1 MININKS
8 IVFSLILL
16 ILLTVSAVSAEE
28 NITDFTTEGNLLK
41 VDSSNDNFNDLNNE
55 INGSLNELKLTHD
68 YVYDEGNDI
77 NFTDGINV
85 SKSNFLL
92 DGNGY
97 SIDGNGK
104 ARIFNIIGNNVT
116 LKNLI
121 IKNALNGAVSFVQ
134 PNAEYYLDNVTIQ
147 NSSSKYASGGI
158 ELNATNLVVNNSKF
172 ISNTG
177 TKSSD
182 IFFNEKCNVIVLN
195 STFEGGIESK
205 WSHIYFSGGALI
217 VDSSTFAN
225 SRSSYANAIYG
236 EDGRVTVRNTK
247 FRNLTVLNSAGA
259 IGVKYAVNLTV
270 EDCEFTNITSGKD
283 GGVIFADIDQGY
295 VTITNSKF
303 HGCFAAFGSA
313 VMQLRAELN
322 IINSTFEDNIAMYDG
337 GVLWTSYADVSIEN
351 STFKRNNVVKE
362 DLEIGGVL
370 YFDKGDILIKGST
383 FIDNH
388 GSNKGDAVFTY
399 DSKLTLQ
406 NNTFKDN
413 GNALYSVFSTQ
424 DIAEDNKFN
433 NDLVSVNN
441 TFYATIVVNDGIE
454 LTLINNTPYKFD
466 TLPDKFNLKDYGLV
480 GPVRDQGNMGAC
492 WTFATSGALESALLK
507 ATGKL
512 YNFSQ
517 DNIQN
522 TMLQYSI
529 YGVDGILEGA
539 QQSTGVGYLVNWY
552 GPYPTDLDR
561 YDELGKVSTH
571 INMANESIHVQDVVF
586 FPARQNATDN
596 YIFKKALMDY
606 GAFLVAIYAGENSK
620 YYNETS
626 AARYYNG
633 TKGINHA
640 VTLVGWDDNY
650 PASNFLNPPSG
661 DGAWIIKNSWGT
673 EWGDE
678 GYFYLSYYDTS
689 FNTQN
694 PQQYPYYAAYLFN
707 NTVPYNKNYQ
717 ADAGQLNNF
726 VDQYKYFSNTYTAL
740 EDDLIAAVGTY
751 FDSEGVDY
759 EFDIYVNG
767 VLKHTQNGV
776 SPFAGYHT
784 IKLTQYIPIS
794 ANDTFKVVF
803 KNSSLPFESNSRHHH
818 KENVSFGSVDGV
830 NWEDLAKDN
839 VTAILKVYTIP
850 MESVIIQAED
860 IVMYY
865 KNGTRFEVKLFDSQG
880 NPFANENIT
889 LSINGVSYNRT
900 TDENG
905 SASIAINLNP
915 GNYTCSVSYIGRENY
930 TNSTVENT
938 ITVLSTIRGNDLV
951 KIFRNESQY
960 YATFLDGQGNPLAEG
975 TNVTFNI
982 NGVFYT
988 RQVNGSEGKAKLNI
1002 NLEAGKYVITA
1013 YHPFNNQTHSNN
1025 ITVLSRVIDNDDLVK
1040 YYRNGSQY
1048 VVTILGA
1055 DGKVV
1060 GAGENVTFNIN
1071 GVMYTRQT
1079 NESGQAKLNIN
1090 LGPGN
1095 YTITAM
1101 YNDCRVSN
1109 NIEVLP
1115 VLFAEDLVKKYGI
1128 SDQFKALLVDGQ
1140 GNPFPNQNITFNI
1153 NGVFYQR
1160 TTNDEGYAALNIRLG
1175 SPNDSYIITSSFNG
1189 TNISNKITIV
1199 D

>member
-1 MININKS
+1 MKINKL
-8 IVFSLILL
+8 IVLSLILL
-16 ILLTVSAVSAEE
+16 ILFTVSAVSAEK
-28 NITDFTTEGNLLK
+28 NITNITSNGDLLTSE
-41 VDSSNDNFNDLNNE
+41 SSNEHLNKVAGDSDLLTSDSPNANFNDLNKD
-55 INGSLNELKLTHD
+55 INKSTNELKLTRD

-147 NSSSKYASGGI
+147 NSSSKYSYGGI
-158 ELNATNLVVNNSKF
+158 ELNASNLVVNNSKF

-177 TKSSD
+177 TDSSD
-182 IFFNEKCNVIVLN
+182 IFFNEKCNVIVVN

-217 VDSSTFAN
+217 VDGSTFAN

-295 VTITNSKF
+295 VTIANSKF
-303 HGCFAAFGSA
+303 HGCFAAFGGA

-337 GVLWTSYADVSIEN
+337 GVLWTSYANVSIEN

-370 YFDKGDILIKGST
+370 YFDKGNILIKGST

-586 FPARQNATDN
+586 FPTRQNATDN

-606 GAFLVAIYAGENSK
+606 GAFLVAIYSGENSK

-673 EWGDE
+673 DWGDE

-694 PQQYPYYAAYLFN
+694 PQQYQYPYYAAYLFN

-839 VTAILKVYTIP
+839 VTAILKVYTVAKP
-850 MESVIIQAED
+850 LVPSKPVITGNKD
-860 IVMYY
+860 VVMLYSAGTAY
-865 KNGTRFEVKLFDSQG
+865 KVRVTIDGRAVVGEYVTFKF
-880 NPFANENIT
+880 
-889 LSINGVSYNRT
+889 NGVT
-900 TDENG
+900 KKVKTDSKG
-905 SASIAINLNP
+905 
-915 GNYTCSVSYIGRENY
+915 
-930 TNSTVENT
+930 
-938 ITVLSTIRGNDLV
+938 
-951 KIFRNESQY
+951 
-960 YATFLDGQGNPLAEG
+960 YATYKMPTVKPKSSKYAITATYKD
-975 TNVTFNI
+975 VTVKNK
-982 NGVFYT
+982 VK
-988 RQVNGSEGKAKLNI
+988 VNSIVVAKNLKAKKSAKVLKIKVTLKKVNKKYI
-1002 NLEAGKYVITA
+1002 KGKYVTLKFKGKTYKVKTSKKGVAIFKIKKNVLKKLKVGKKYSYKVSYGKDA
-1013 YHPFNNQTHSNN
+1013 VSKK
-1025 ITVLSRVIDNDDLVK
+1025 ITV
-1040 YYRNGSQY
+1040 
-1048 VVTILGA
+1048 
-1055 DGKVV
+1055 
-1060 GAGENVTFNIN
+1060 
-1071 GVMYTRQT
+1071 
-1079 NESGQAKLNIN
+1079 
-1090 LGPGN
+1090 
-1095 YTITAM
+1095 
-1101 YNDCRVSN
+1101 
-1109 NIEVLP
+1109 
-1115 VLFAEDLVKKYGI
+1115 KK
-1128 SDQFKALLVDGQ
+1128 
-1140 GNPFPNQNITFNI
+1140 
-1153 NGVFYQR
+1153 
-1160 TTNDEGYAALNIRLG
+1160 
-1175 SPNDSYIITSSFNG
+1175 
-1189 TNISNKITIV
+1189 
-1199 D
+1199 

>member
-1 MININKS
+1 MKINKL
-8 IVFSLILL
+8 IVLSLILL
-16 ILLTVSAVSAEE
+16 ILFTLSAVSAEK
-28 NITDFTTEGNLLK
+28 NITNFTSNGDLLTS
-41 VDSSNDNFNDLNNE
+41 DSPNANFNDLNKDINE
-55 INGSLNELKLTHD
+55 STNELKLTHD

-104 ARIFNIIGNNVT
+104 ARIFNITGNNVT

-147 NSSSKYASGGI
+147 NSSSKYSYGGI
-158 ELNATNLVVNNSKF
+158 ELNAANLVVNNSKF

-177 TKSSD
+177 TSSSD
-182 IFFNEKCNVIVLN
+182 IFFNEKSNVTVVN

-205 WSHIYFSGGALI
+205 WSHIYFSSGALI
-217 VDSSTFAN
+217 VDGSTFAN

-283 GGVIFADIDQGY
+283 GGVIFADISQGY
-295 VTITNSKF
+295 VTIANSKF
-303 HGCFAAFGSA
+303 HGCFAAFGGA

-529 YGVDGILEGA
+529 YGVTGILEGA

-596 YIFKKALMDY
+596 DIFKKALMDY

-673 EWGDE
+673 DWGDE

-694 PQQYPYYAAYLFN
+694 PQQYQYPYYAAYLFN

-717 ADAGQLNNF
+717 TDAGQLNNF

-740 EDDLIAAVGTY
+740 EDHLIAAVGTY

-818 KENVSFGSVDGV
+818 KENVSFGSMDGV

-839 VTAILKVYTIP
+839 VTAILKVYTVAKP
-850 MESVIIQAED
+850 VVPSKPVITGNKD
-860 IVMYY
+860 VVMLYSAGTSY
-865 KNGTRFEVKLFDSQG
+865 KVRVTIDGKAVVGEYVTFKF
-880 NPFANENIT
+880 
-889 LSINGVSYNRT
+889 NGVT
-900 TDENG
+900 KKVKTDSKG
-905 SASIAINLNP
+905 
-915 GNYTCSVSYIGRENY
+915 
-930 TNSTVENT
+930 
-938 ITVLSTIRGNDLV
+938 
-951 KIFRNESQY
+951 
-960 YATFLDGQGNPLAEG
+960 YATYKIPTVKPKSSKYAITATYKD
-975 TNVTFNI
+975 VTVKNK
-982 NGVFYT
+982 VK
-988 RQVNGSEGKAKLNI
+988 VNSIVVAKNLKAKKSAKVLKIKVTLKKVNKKYI
-1002 NLEAGKYVITA
+1002 KGKYVTLKFKGKTYKVKTSKKGVAIFKIKKNVLKKLKVGKKYSYKVSYGKDA
-1013 YHPFNNQTHSNN
+1013 VSKK
-1025 ITVLSRVIDNDDLVK
+1025 ITV
-1040 YYRNGSQY
+1040 
-1048 VVTILGA
+1048 
-1055 DGKVV
+1055 
-1060 GAGENVTFNIN
+1060 
-1071 GVMYTRQT
+1071 
-1079 NESGQAKLNIN
+1079 
-1090 LGPGN
+1090 
-1095 YTITAM
+1095 
-1101 YNDCRVSN
+1101 
-1109 NIEVLP
+1109 
-1115 VLFAEDLVKKYGI
+1115 KK
-1128 SDQFKALLVDGQ
+1128 
-1140 GNPFPNQNITFNI
+1140 
-1153 NGVFYQR
+1153 
-1160 TTNDEGYAALNIRLG
+1160 
-1175 SPNDSYIITSSFNG
+1175 
-1189 TNISNKITIV
+1189 
-1199 D
+1199 

>member
-1 MININKS
+1 MKINKL
-8 IVFSLILL
+8 IVLSLILL
-16 ILLTVSAVSAEE
+16 ILFTLSAVSAEK
-28 NITDFTTEGNLLK
+28 NITNFTSNGDLLTS
-41 VDSSNDNFNDLNNE
+41 DSPNANFNDLNKDINE
-55 INGSLNELKLTHD
+55 STNELKLTHD

-177 TKSSD
+177 TDSSD
-182 IFFNEKCNVIVLN
+182 IFFNEKCNVIVVN

-236 EDGRVTVRNTK
+236 ENGRVTVCNTK

-303 HGCFAAFGSA
+303 HGCFAAFGGA

-454 LTLINNTPYKFD
+454 LTLINNTHYKFD

-480 GPVRDQGNMGAC
+480 GPVRDQGYMGAC

-529 YGVDGILEGA
+529 YGVNGILEGA

-561 YDELGKVSTH
+561 YDELGKVSAH
-571 INMANESIHVQDVVF
+571 INMENESIHVQDVVF

-606 GAFLVAIYAGENSK
+606 GAFLVAIYSGENSK

-673 EWGDE
+673 DWGDE

-717 ADAGQLNNF
+717 TDAGQLNNF

-784 IKLTQYIPIS
+784 IKLTQYVPIS

-803 KNSSLPFESNSRHHH
+803 KNSSLPFEYNSRHHH

-839 VTAILKVYTIP
+839 VTAILKVYTVAKP
-850 MESVIIQAED
+850 VVPSKPVITGNKDVFMLYSAGTS
-860 IVMYY
+860 Y
-865 KNGTRFEVKLFDSQG
+865 KVRVTIDGKAVVGEYVTFKF
-880 NPFANENIT
+880 
-889 LSINGVSYNRT
+889 NGVT
-900 TDENG
+900 KKVKTDSKG
-905 SASIAINLNP
+905 
-915 GNYTCSVSYIGRENY
+915 
-930 TNSTVENT
+930 
-938 ITVLSTIRGNDLV
+938 
-951 KIFRNESQY
+951 
-960 YATFLDGQGNPLAEG
+960 YATYKIPTVKPKSSKYAITATYKD
-975 TNVTFNI
+975 VTVKNKVKVNSIVVAKNI
-982 NGVFYT
+982 
-988 RQVNGSEGKAKLNI
+988 KAKKSAKVLKIKVTLKKVNKKYI
-1002 NLEAGKYVITA
+1002 KGKYVTLKFKGKTYKVKTSKKGVAIFKIKKNVLKKLKVGKKYSYKVSYGKDA
-1013 YHPFNNQTHSNN
+1013 VSKK
-1025 ITVLSRVIDNDDLVK
+1025 ITVKR
-1040 YYRNGSQY
+1040 
-1048 VVTILGA
+1048 
-1055 DGKVV
+1055 
-1060 GAGENVTFNIN
+1060 
-1071 GVMYTRQT
+1071 
-1079 NESGQAKLNIN
+1079 
-1090 LGPGN
+1090 
-1095 YTITAM
+1095 
-1101 YNDCRVSN
+1101 
-1109 NIEVLP
+1109 
-1115 VLFAEDLVKKYGI
+1115 
-1128 SDQFKALLVDGQ
+1128 
-1140 GNPFPNQNITFNI
+1140 
-1153 NGVFYQR
+1153 
-1160 TTNDEGYAALNIRLG
+1160 
-1175 SPNDSYIITSSFNG
+1175 
-1189 TNISNKITIV
+1189 
-1199 D
+1199 

>member
-1 MININKS
+1 MKMNKL
-8 IVFSLILL
+8 IVLSLILL
-16 ILLTVSAVSAEE
+16 ILFTVSAVSAEK
-28 NITDFTTEGNLLK
+28 NITNITSNGDLLTSE
-41 VDSSNDNFNDLNNE
+41 SSNEHLNKVAGDSDLLTSDSPNANFNGLNKGINE
-55 INGSLNELKLTHD
+55 STNELKLTHD

-177 TKSSD
+177 TDSSD
-182 IFFNEKCNVIVLN
+182 IFFNEKCNVTVIN

-217 VDSSTFAN
+217 VDGSTFAN

-295 VTITNSKF
+295 VTIANSKF
-303 HGCFAAFGSA
+303 HGCFAAFGGA

-337 GVLWTSYADVSIEN
+337 GVLWTSYANVSIEN

-370 YFDKGDILIKGST
+370 YFDKGNILIKGST

-480 GPVRDQGNMGAC
+480 GPVRDQGKMGSC

-586 FPARQNATDN
+586 FPTRQNATDN

-606 GAFLVAIYAGENSK
+606 GAFLVAIYSGENSK

-673 EWGDE
+673 DWGDE

-694 PQQYPYYAAYLFN
+694 PQQYQYPYYAAYLFN

-830 NWEDLAKDN
+830 NWEDLAKNN
-839 VTAILKVYTIP
+839 VTAILKVYTVAKP
-850 MESVIIQAED
+850 LVPSKPVITGNKD
-860 IVMYY
+860 VVMLYSAGTAY
-865 KNGTRFEVKLFDSQG
+865 KVRVTIDGRAVVGEYVTFKF
-880 NPFANENIT
+880 
-889 LSINGVSYNRT
+889 NGVT
-900 TDENG
+900 KKVKTDSKG
-905 SASIAINLNP
+905 
-915 GNYTCSVSYIGRENY
+915 
-930 TNSTVENT
+930 
-938 ITVLSTIRGNDLV
+938 
-951 KIFRNESQY
+951 
-960 YATFLDGQGNPLAEG
+960 YATYKMPTVKPKSSKYAITATYKD
-975 TNVTFNI
+975 VTVKNK
-982 NGVFYT
+982 VK
-988 RQVNGSEGKAKLNI
+988 VNSIVVAKNLKAKKSAKVLKIKVTLKKVNKKYI
-1002 NLEAGKYVITA
+1002 KGKYVTLKFKGKTYKVKTSKKGVAIFKIKKNVLKKLKVGKKYSYKVSYGKDA
-1013 YHPFNNQTHSNN
+1013 VSKK
-1025 ITVLSRVIDNDDLVK
+1025 ITV
-1040 YYRNGSQY
+1040 
-1048 VVTILGA
+1048 
-1055 DGKVV
+1055 
-1060 GAGENVTFNIN
+1060 
-1071 GVMYTRQT
+1071 
-1079 NESGQAKLNIN
+1079 
-1090 LGPGN
+1090 
-1095 YTITAM
+1095 
-1101 YNDCRVSN
+1101 
-1109 NIEVLP
+1109 
-1115 VLFAEDLVKKYGI
+1115 KK
-1128 SDQFKALLVDGQ
+1128 
-1140 GNPFPNQNITFNI
+1140 
-1153 NGVFYQR
+1153 
-1160 TTNDEGYAALNIRLG
+1160 
-1175 SPNDSYIITSSFNG
+1175 
-1189 TNISNKITIV
+1189 
-1199 D
+1199 

>member
-1 MININKS
+1 MKMNKL
-8 IVFSLILL
+8 IVLSLILL
-16 ILLTVSAVSAEE
+16 ILFTLSAVSAEK
-28 NITDFTTEGNLLK
+28 NITNFTSNGDLLTS
-41 VDSSNDNFNDLNNE
+41 DSPNANFNDLNKDINE
-55 INGSLNELKLTHD
+55 STNELKLTHD

-147 NSSSKYASGGI
+147 NSSSKYDSGAI

-177 TKSSD
+177 TDSSD
-182 IFFNEKCNVIVLN
+182 IFFNEKCNVIVVN

-217 VDSSTFAN
+217 VDGSTFAN

-283 GGVIFADIDQGY
+283 GGVIFADIEQGH
-295 VTITNSKF
+295 VTIANSKF
-303 HGCFAAFGSA
+303 HGCFAAFGGA
-313 VMQLRAELN
+313 VMQLRSELN

-370 YFDKGDILIKGST
+370 YFDKGNILIKGST

-433 NDLVSVNN
+433 NDSFSVNN

-466 TLPDKFNLKDYGLV
+466 TLPPKFNLKDYGLV
-480 GPVRDQGNMGAC
+480 GPVRNQGNMGAC

-529 YGVDGILEGA
+529 YGVNGILEGA

-606 GAFLVAIYAGENSK
+606 GAFLVAIYSGENSK

-673 EWGDE
+673 DWGDE

-694 PQQYPYYAAYLFN
+694 PQQYQYPYYAAYLFN

-726 VDQYKYFSNTYTAL
+726 VGQYKYFSNTYTAL

-830 NWEDLAKDN
+830 NWEDLAKNN
-839 VTAILKVYTIP
+839 VTAILKVYTVAKP
-850 MESVIIQAED
+850 VVPSKPVITGNKD
-860 IVMYY
+860 VVMLYSAGTAY
-865 KNGTRFEVKLFDSQG
+865 KVRVTIDGRAVVGEYVTFKF
-880 NPFANENIT
+880 
-889 LSINGVSYNRT
+889 NGVT
-900 TDENG
+900 KKVKTDSKG
-905 SASIAINLNP
+905 
-915 GNYTCSVSYIGRENY
+915 
-930 TNSTVENT
+930 
-938 ITVLSTIRGNDLV
+938 
-951 KIFRNESQY
+951 
-960 YATFLDGQGNPLAEG
+960 YATYKIPTVKPKSSKYAITATYKD
-975 TNVTFNI
+975 VTVKNK
-982 NGVFYT
+982 VK
-988 RQVNGSEGKAKLNI
+988 VNSIVVAKNLKAKKSAKVLKIKVTLKKVNKKYI
-1002 NLEAGKYVITA
+1002 KGKYVTLKFKGKTYKVKTSKKGVAIFKIKKNVLKKLKVGKKYSYKVSYGKDA
-1013 YHPFNNQTHSNN
+1013 VSKK
-1025 ITVLSRVIDNDDLVK
+1025 ITV
-1040 YYRNGSQY
+1040 
-1048 VVTILGA
+1048 
-1055 DGKVV
+1055 
-1060 GAGENVTFNIN
+1060 
-1071 GVMYTRQT
+1071 
-1079 NESGQAKLNIN
+1079 
-1090 LGPGN
+1090 
-1095 YTITAM
+1095 
-1101 YNDCRVSN
+1101 
-1109 NIEVLP
+1109 
-1115 VLFAEDLVKKYGI
+1115 KK
-1128 SDQFKALLVDGQ
+1128 
-1140 GNPFPNQNITFNI
+1140 
-1153 NGVFYQR
+1153 
-1160 TTNDEGYAALNIRLG
+1160 
-1175 SPNDSYIITSSFNG
+1175 
-1189 TNISNKITIV
+1189 
-1199 D
+1199 

>member
-1 MININKS
+1 MLSFLPDRVKTSFNT
-8 IVFSLILL
+8 LL
-16 ILLTVSAVSAEE
+16 LM
-28 NITDFTTEGNLLK
+28 
-41 VDSSNDNFNDLNNE
+41 
-55 INGSLNELKLTHD
+55 
-68 YVYDEGNDI
+68 
-77 NFTDGINV
+77 
-85 SKSNFLL
+85 
-92 DGNGY
+92 
-97 SIDGNGK
+97 
-104 ARIFNIIGNNVT
+104 
-116 LKNLI
+116 
-121 IKNALNGAVSFVQ
+121 
-134 PNAEYYLDNVTIQ
+134 
-147 NSSSKYASGGI
+147 
-158 ELNATNLVVNNSKF
+158 
-172 ISNTG
+172 
-177 TKSSD
+177 
-182 IFFNEKCNVIVLN
+182 
-195 STFEGGIESK
+195 
-205 WSHIYFSGGALI
+205 YFSGGALI

-236 EDGRVTVRNTK
+236 ENGRVTVRNTK

-283 GGVIFADIDQGY
+283 GGVIFADINQGY
-295 VTITNSKF
+295 VTIANSKF
-303 HGCFAAFGSA
+303 HGCFAAFGGA

-388 GSNKGDAVFTY
+388 GSNKGDAVLTY

-480 GPVRDQGNMGAC
+480 GPVRDQGYMGAC
-492 WTFATSGALESALLK
+492 WTFATSGALELALLK

-529 YGVDGILEGA
+529 YGVNGILEGA

-606 GAFLVAIYAGENSK
+606 GAFLVAIYSGENSK

-673 EWGDE
+673 DWGDE

-717 ADAGQLNNF
+717 TDAGQLNNF

-803 KNSSLPFESNSRHHH
+803 KNSSLPFEYNSRHHH

-839 VTAILKVYTIP
+839 VTAILKVYTVAKP
-850 MESVIIQAED
+850 VVPPTPVVPSKPVITGNKD
-860 IVMYY
+860 VVMLYSAGTAY
-865 KNGTRFEVKLFDSQG
+865 KVRVTIDGKAVVGEYVTFKF
-880 NPFANENIT
+880 
-889 LSINGVSYNRT
+889 NGVT
-900 TDENG
+900 KKVKTDSKG
-905 SASIAINLNP
+905 
-915 GNYTCSVSYIGRENY
+915 
-930 TNSTVENT
+930 
-938 ITVLSTIRGNDLV
+938 
-951 KIFRNESQY
+951 
-960 YATFLDGQGNPLAEG
+960 YATYKIPTVKPKSSKYAITATYKD
-975 TNVTFNI
+975 VTVKNK
-982 NGVFYT
+982 VK
-988 RQVNGSEGKAKLNI
+988 VNSIVVAKNLKAKKSAKVLKIKVTLKKVNKKYI
-1002 NLEAGKYVITA
+1002 KGKYVTLKFKGKTYKVKTSKKGVAIFKIKKNVLKKLKVGKKYSYKVSYGKDA
-1013 YHPFNNQTHSNN
+1013 VSKK
-1025 ITVLSRVIDNDDLVK
+1025 ITV
-1040 YYRNGSQY
+1040 
-1048 VVTILGA
+1048 
-1055 DGKVV
+1055 
-1060 GAGENVTFNIN
+1060 
-1071 GVMYTRQT
+1071 
-1079 NESGQAKLNIN
+1079 
-1090 LGPGN
+1090 
-1095 YTITAM
+1095 
-1101 YNDCRVSN
+1101 
-1109 NIEVLP
+1109 
-1115 VLFAEDLVKKYGI
+1115 KK
-1128 SDQFKALLVDGQ
+1128 
-1140 GNPFPNQNITFNI
+1140 
-1153 NGVFYQR
+1153 
-1160 TTNDEGYAALNIRLG
+1160 
-1175 SPNDSYIITSSFNG
+1175 
-1189 TNISNKITIV
+1189 
-1199 D
+1199 

>member
-1 MININKS
+1 MKINKL
-8 IVFSLILL
+8 IVLSLILL
-16 ILLTVSAVSAEE
+16 ILFTLSAVSAEK
-28 NITDFTTEGNLLK
+28 NITNFTSNGDLLTS
-41 VDSSNDNFNDLNNE
+41 DSPNANFNDLNKDINE
-55 INGSLNELKLTHD
+55 STNELKLTHD

-104 ARIFNIIGNNVT
+104 ARIFNITGNNVT

-147 NSSSKYASGGI
+147 NSSSKYDSGGI
-158 ELNATNLVVNNSKF
+158 ELSAANLVVNNSKF

-177 TKSSD
+177 TSSSD
-182 IFFNEKCNVIVLN
+182 IFFNEKSNVTVVN

-217 VDSSTFAN
+217 VDGSTFAN

-283 GGVIFADIDQGY
+283 GGVIFADISQGY
-295 VTITNSKF
+295 VTIANSKF
-303 HGCFAAFGSA
+303 HGCFAAFGGA

-529 YGVDGILEGA
+529 YGVTGILEGA

-596 YIFKKALMDY
+596 DIFKKALMDY

-673 EWGDE
+673 DWGDE

-694 PQQYPYYAAYLFN
+694 PQQYQYPYYAAYLFN

-717 ADAGQLNNF
+717 TDAGQLNNF

-740 EDDLIAAVGTY
+740 DDDLIAAVGTY

-818 KENVSFGSVDGV
+818 KENVSFGSMDGV

-839 VTAILKVYTIP
+839 VTAILKVYTVAKP
-850 MESVIIQAED
+850 VVPSKPVITGNKD
-860 IVMYY
+860 VVMLYSAGTSY
-865 KNGTRFEVKLFDSQG
+865 KVRVTIDGKAVVGEYVTFKF
-880 NPFANENIT
+880 
-889 LSINGVSYNRT
+889 NGVT
-900 TDENG
+900 KKVKTDSKG
-905 SASIAINLNP
+905 
-915 GNYTCSVSYIGRENY
+915 
-930 TNSTVENT
+930 
-938 ITVLSTIRGNDLV
+938 
-951 KIFRNESQY
+951 
-960 YATFLDGQGNPLAEG
+960 YATYKIPTVKPKSSKYAITATYKD
-975 TNVTFNI
+975 VTVKNK
-982 NGVFYT
+982 VK
-988 RQVNGSEGKAKLNI
+988 VNSIVVAKNLKAKKSAKVLKIKVTLKKVNKKYI
-1002 NLEAGKYVITA
+1002 KGKYVTLKFKGKTYKVKTSKKGVAIFKIKKNVLKKLKVGKKYSYKVSYGKDA
-1013 YHPFNNQTHSNN
+1013 VSKK
-1025 ITVLSRVIDNDDLVK
+1025 ITV
-1040 YYRNGSQY
+1040 
-1048 VVTILGA
+1048 
-1055 DGKVV
+1055 
-1060 GAGENVTFNIN
+1060 
-1071 GVMYTRQT
+1071 
-1079 NESGQAKLNIN
+1079 
-1090 LGPGN
+1090 
-1095 YTITAM
+1095 
-1101 YNDCRVSN
+1101 
-1109 NIEVLP
+1109 
-1115 VLFAEDLVKKYGI
+1115 KK
-1128 SDQFKALLVDGQ
+1128 
-1140 GNPFPNQNITFNI
+1140 
-1153 NGVFYQR
+1153 
-1160 TTNDEGYAALNIRLG
+1160 
-1175 SPNDSYIITSSFNG
+1175 
-1189 TNISNKITIV
+1189 
-1199 D
+1199 

>member
-1 MININKS
+1 MKINKL
-8 IVFSLILL
+8 IVLSLILL
-16 ILLTVSAVSAEE
+16 ILFTLSAVSAEK
-28 NITDFTTEGNLLK
+28 NITNFTSNGDLLTS
-41 VDSSNDNFNDLNNE
+41 DSPNANFNDLNKD
-55 INGSLNELKLTHD
+55 INKSTNELKLTRD

-134 PNAEYYLDNVTIQ
+134 PNAEYYLDNTTIQ
-147 NSSSKYASGGI
+147 NSSSKHAYGGI
-158 ELNATNLVVNNSKF
+158 ELKAANLLVNNSKF

-177 TKSSD
+177 TDSSD
-182 IFFNEKCNVIVLN
+182 IFFNEKCNVIVVN

-217 VDSSTFAN
+217 VDGSTFAN

-295 VTITNSKF
+295 VTIANSKF
-303 HGCFAAFGSA
+303 HGCFAAFGGA

-337 GVLWTSYADVSIEN
+337 GVLWTSYANVSIEN

-370 YFDKGDILIKGST
+370 YFDKGNILIKGST

-480 GPVRDQGNMGAC
+480 GPVRDQGYMGAC

-606 GAFLVAIYAGENSK
+606 GAFLVAIYSGESSK

-650 PASNFLNPPSG
+650 LASNFLNPPSG

-673 EWGDE
+673 DWGDE

-694 PQQYPYYAAYLFN
+694 PWQYPYYAAYLFN

-726 VDQYKYFSNTYTAL
+726 VGQYKYFSNTYTAL

-830 NWEDLAKDN
+830 NWEDLAKNN
-839 VTAILKVYTIP
+839 VTAILKVYTVAKPVVPPTPVVPSKPVITGNKDVV
-850 MESVIIQAED
+850 MLYSAGTAYKVSVTIDGRAVVGEY
-860 IVMYY
+860 VTF
-865 KNGTRFEVKLFDSQG
+865 KF
-880 NPFANENIT
+880 
-889 LSINGVSYNRT
+889 NGVT
-900 TDENG
+900 KKVKTDSKG
-905 SASIAINLNP
+905 
-915 GNYTCSVSYIGRENY
+915 
-930 TNSTVENT
+930 
-938 ITVLSTIRGNDLV
+938 
-951 KIFRNESQY
+951 
-960 YATFLDGQGNPLAEG
+960 YATYKIPTVKPKSSKYAITATYKD
-975 TNVTFNI
+975 VTVKNK
-982 NGVFYT
+982 VK
-988 RQVNGSEGKAKLNI
+988 VNSIVVAKNLKAKKSAKVLKIKVTLKKVNKKYI
-1002 NLEAGKYVITA
+1002 KGKYVTLKFKGKTYKVKTSKKGVAIFKIKKNVLKKLKVGKKYSYKVSYGKDA
-1013 YHPFNNQTHSNN
+1013 VSKK
-1025 ITVLSRVIDNDDLVK
+1025 ITV
-1040 YYRNGSQY
+1040 
-1048 VVTILGA
+1048 
-1055 DGKVV
+1055 
-1060 GAGENVTFNIN
+1060 
-1071 GVMYTRQT
+1071 
-1079 NESGQAKLNIN
+1079 
-1090 LGPGN
+1090 
-1095 YTITAM
+1095 
-1101 YNDCRVSN
+1101 
-1109 NIEVLP
+1109 
-1115 VLFAEDLVKKYGI
+1115 KK
-1128 SDQFKALLVDGQ
+1128 
-1140 GNPFPNQNITFNI
+1140 
-1153 NGVFYQR
+1153 
-1160 TTNDEGYAALNIRLG
+1160 
-1175 SPNDSYIITSSFNG
+1175 
-1189 TNISNKITIV
+1189 
-1199 D
+1199 

>member
-1 MININKS
+1 MKINKL
-8 IVFSLILL
+8 IVLSLILL
-16 ILLTVSAVSAEE
+16 ILFTLSAVSAEK
-28 NITDFTTEGNLLK
+28 NITNFTSDGDLLTS
-41 VDSSNDNFNDLNNE
+41 DSPNANFNDLNKDINE
-55 INGSLNELKLTHD
+55 STNELKLTHD

-104 ARIFNIIGNNVT
+104 ARIFNIMGNNVT

-177 TKSSD
+177 TDSSD
-182 IFFNEKCNVIVLN
+182 IFFNEKCNVIVVN

-205 WSHIYFSGGALI
+205 WSHIYFSGGTLI
-217 VDSSTFAN
+217 VDGSTFVN

-283 GGVIFADIDQGY
+283 GGVIFADISQGY
-295 VTITNSKF
+295 VTIANSKF
-303 HGCFAAFGSA
+303 HGCFAAFGGA

-454 LTLINNTPYKFD
+454 LTLINNAPYKFD

-606 GAFLVAIYAGENSK
+606 GAFLVAIYSGENSK

-673 EWGDE
+673 DWGDE

-818 KENVSFGSVDGV
+818 KENVSFGSMDGV
-830 NWEDLAKDN
+830 NWEDLAKNN
-839 VTAILKVYTIP
+839 VTVILKVYTVAKP
-850 MESVIIQAED
+850 VVPSKPVITGNKDVFMLYSAGTS
-860 IVMYY
+860 Y
-865 KNGTRFEVKLFDSQG
+865 KVRVTIDGKAVVGEYVTFKF
-880 NPFANENIT
+880 
-889 LSINGVSYNRT
+889 NGVT
-900 TDENG
+900 KKVKTDSKG
-905 SASIAINLNP
+905 
-915 GNYTCSVSYIGRENY
+915 
-930 TNSTVENT
+930 
-938 ITVLSTIRGNDLV
+938 
-951 KIFRNESQY
+951 
-960 YATFLDGQGNPLAEG
+960 YATYKIPTVKPKSSKYAITATYKD
-975 TNVTFNI
+975 VTVKNK
-982 NGVFYT
+982 VK
-988 RQVNGSEGKAKLNI
+988 VNSIVVAKNLKAKKSAKVLKIKVTLKKVNKKYI
-1002 NLEAGKYVITA
+1002 KGKYVTLKFKGKTYKVKTSKKGVAIFKIKKNVLKKLKVGKKYSYKVSYGKDA
-1013 YHPFNNQTHSNN
+1013 VSKK
-1025 ITVLSRVIDNDDLVK
+1025 ITV
-1040 YYRNGSQY
+1040 
-1048 VVTILGA
+1048 
-1055 DGKVV
+1055 
-1060 GAGENVTFNIN
+1060 
-1071 GVMYTRQT
+1071 
-1079 NESGQAKLNIN
+1079 
-1090 LGPGN
+1090 
-1095 YTITAM
+1095 
-1101 YNDCRVSN
+1101 
-1109 NIEVLP
+1109 
-1115 VLFAEDLVKKYGI
+1115 KK
-1128 SDQFKALLVDGQ
+1128 
-1140 GNPFPNQNITFNI
+1140 
-1153 NGVFYQR
+1153 
-1160 TTNDEGYAALNIRLG
+1160 
-1175 SPNDSYIITSSFNG
+1175 
-1189 TNISNKITIV
+1189 
-1199 D
+1199 

>member
-1 MININKS
+1 MKMNKL
-8 IVFSLILL
+8 IVLSLILL
-16 ILLTVSAVSAEE
+16 ILFTVSAVSAEK
-28 NITDFTTEGNLLK
+28 NITNITSNGDLLTSE
-41 VDSSNDNFNDLNNE
+41 SSNEHLNKVAGDSDLLTSDSPNANFNDLNKGINE
-55 INGSLNELKLTHD
+55 STNELKLTHD

-147 NSSSKYASGGI
+147 NSSSKYSYGGI
-158 ELNATNLVVNNSKF
+158 ELNASNLVVNNSKF

-177 TKSSD
+177 TDSSD
-182 IFFNEKCNVIVLN
+182 IFFNEKCNVTVVN

-217 VDSSTFAN
+217 VDGSTFAN

-259 IGVKYAVNLTV
+259 IGVKYVVNLTV
-270 EDCEFTNITSGKD
+270 EDCEFTNITSGKN

-295 VTITNSKF
+295 VTIANSKF
-303 HGCFAAFGSA
+303 HGCFAAFGGA

-337 GVLWTSYADVSIEN
+337 GVLWTSYANVSIEN

-370 YFDKGDILIKGST
+370 YFDKGNILIKGST

-433 NDLVSVNN
+433 NDSVSVNN

-466 TLPDKFNLKDYGLV
+466 TLPPKFNLKDYGLV

-586 FPARQNATDN
+586 FPTRQNATDN

-606 GAFLVAIYAGENSK
+606 GAFLVAIYSGENSE

-650 PASNFLNPPSG
+650 PASNFLNPPSR

-673 EWGDE
+673 DWGDE

-694 PQQYPYYAAYLFN
+694 PQQYQYPYYAAYLFN

-726 VDQYKYFSNTYTAL
+726 VDEYKYFANTYTAL

-830 NWEDLAKDN
+830 NWEDLAKNN
-839 VTAILKVYTIP
+839 VTAILKVYTVAKP
-850 MESVIIQAED
+850 VVPSKPVITGNND
-860 IVMYY
+860 VVMLYSAGTAY
-865 KNGTRFEVKLFDSQG
+865 KVRVTIDGRAVVGEYVTFKF
-880 NPFANENIT
+880 
-889 LSINGVSYNRT
+889 NGVT
-900 TDENG
+900 KKVKTDSKG
-905 SASIAINLNP
+905 
-915 GNYTCSVSYIGRENY
+915 
-930 TNSTVENT
+930 
-938 ITVLSTIRGNDLV
+938 
-951 KIFRNESQY
+951 
-960 YATFLDGQGNPLAEG
+960 YATYKIPTVKPKSSKYAITATYKD
-975 TNVTFNI
+975 VTVKNK
-982 NGVFYT
+982 VK
-988 RQVNGSEGKAKLNI
+988 VNSIVVAKNLKAKKSAKVLKIKVTLKKVNKKYI
-1002 NLEAGKYVITA
+1002 KGKYVTLKFKGKTYKVKTSKKGVAIFKIKKNVLKKLKVGKKYSYKVSYGKDA
-1013 YHPFNNQTHSNN
+1013 VSKK
-1025 ITVLSRVIDNDDLVK
+1025 ITV
-1040 YYRNGSQY
+1040 
-1048 VVTILGA
+1048 
-1055 DGKVV
+1055 
-1060 GAGENVTFNIN
+1060 
-1071 GVMYTRQT
+1071 
-1079 NESGQAKLNIN
+1079 
-1090 LGPGN
+1090 
-1095 YTITAM
+1095 
-1101 YNDCRVSN
+1101 
-1109 NIEVLP
+1109 
-1115 VLFAEDLVKKYGI
+1115 KK
-1128 SDQFKALLVDGQ
+1128 
-1140 GNPFPNQNITFNI
+1140 
-1153 NGVFYQR
+1153 
-1160 TTNDEGYAALNIRLG
+1160 
-1175 SPNDSYIITSSFNG
+1175 
-1189 TNISNKITIV
+1189 
-1199 D
+1199 

>member
-1 MININKS
+1 MKINKL
-8 IVFSLILL
+8 IVLSLILL
-16 ILLTVSAVSAEE
+16 ILFTLSAVSAEK
-28 NITDFTTEGNLLK
+28 NITNFTSNGDLLTS
-41 VDSSNDNFNDLNNE
+41 DSPNANFNDLNKD
-55 INGSLNELKLTHD
+55 INKSTNELKLTRD

-147 NSSSKYASGGI
+147 NSSSKYSYGGI

-177 TKSSD
+177 TDSSD
-182 IFFNEKCNVIVLN
+182 IFFNEKCNVIVVN

-217 VDSSTFAN
+217 VDGSTFAN

-295 VTITNSKF
+295 VTIANSKF
-303 HGCFAAFGSA
+303 HGCFAAFGGA

-337 GVLWTSYADVSIEN
+337 GVLWTSYANVSIEN

-370 YFDKGDILIKGST
+370 YFDKGNILIKGST

-586 FPARQNATDN
+586 FPTRQNATDN

-606 GAFLVAIYAGENSK
+606 GAFLVAIYSGENSK

-673 EWGDE
+673 DWGDE

-694 PQQYPYYAAYLFN
+694 PQQYQYPYYAAYLFN

-839 VTAILKVYTIP
+839 VTAILKVYTVAKP
-850 MESVIIQAED
+850 VVPPTPVVPSKPVITGNKD
-860 IVMYY
+860 VVMLYSAGTAY
-865 KNGTRFEVKLFDSQG
+865 KVRVTIDGRAVVGEYVTFKF
-880 NPFANENIT
+880 
-889 LSINGVSYNRT
+889 NGVT
-900 TDENG
+900 KKVKTDSKG
-905 SASIAINLNP
+905 
-915 GNYTCSVSYIGRENY
+915 
-930 TNSTVENT
+930 
-938 ITVLSTIRGNDLV
+938 
-951 KIFRNESQY
+951 
-960 YATFLDGQGNPLAEG
+960 YATYKIPTVKPKSSKYAITATYKD
-975 TNVTFNI
+975 VTVKNK
-982 NGVFYT
+982 VK
-988 RQVNGSEGKAKLNI
+988 VNSIVVAKNLKAKKSAKVLKIKVTLKKVNKKYI
-1002 NLEAGKYVITA
+1002 KGKYVTLKFKGKTYKVKTSKKGVAIFKIKKNVLKKLKVGKKYSYKVSYGKDA
-1013 YHPFNNQTHSNN
+1013 VSKK
-1025 ITVLSRVIDNDDLVK
+1025 ITV
-1040 YYRNGSQY
+1040 
-1048 VVTILGA
+1048 
-1055 DGKVV
+1055 
-1060 GAGENVTFNIN
+1060 
-1071 GVMYTRQT
+1071 
-1079 NESGQAKLNIN
+1079 
-1090 LGPGN
+1090 
-1095 YTITAM
+1095 
-1101 YNDCRVSN
+1101 
-1109 NIEVLP
+1109 
-1115 VLFAEDLVKKYGI
+1115 KK
-1128 SDQFKALLVDGQ
+1128 
-1140 GNPFPNQNITFNI
+1140 
-1153 NGVFYQR
+1153 
-1160 TTNDEGYAALNIRLG
+1160 
-1175 SPNDSYIITSSFNG
+1175 
-1189 TNISNKITIV
+1189 
-1199 D
+1199 

>member
-1 MININKS
+1 MKINKL
-8 IVFSLILL
+8 IVLSLILL
-16 ILLTVSAVSAEE
+16 ILFTLSAVSAEK
-28 NITDFTTEGNLLK
+28 NITNFTSNGDLLTS
-41 VDSSNDNFNDLNNE
+41 DSPNANFNDLNKDINE
-55 INGSLNELKLTHD
+55 STNELKLTHD

-77 NFTDGINV
+77 NFTDGINI

-177 TKSSD
+177 TDSSD
-182 IFFNEKCNVIVLN
+182 IFFNEKCNVIVVN

-236 EDGRVTVRNTK
+236 ENGRVTVRNTK

-283 GGVIFADIDQGY
+283 GGVIFADINHGY
-295 VTITNSKF
+295 VTIANSKF
-303 HGCFAAFGSA
+303 HGCFAAFGGA

-388 GSNKGDAVFTY
+388 GSNKGDAVLTY

-606 GAFLVAIYAGENSK
+606 GAFLVAIYSGENSK

-694 PQQYPYYAAYLFN
+694 PQQYQYPYYAAYLFN
-707 NTVPYNKNYQ
+707 NTVPYNKNYE

-726 VDQYKYFSNTYTAL
+726 VDQYKYFSNTYIAL

-818 KENVSFGSVDGV
+818 KENVSFGSMDGV
-830 NWEDLAKDN
+830 NWEDLAKNN
-839 VTAILKVYTIP
+839 VTAILKVYTVAKP
-850 MESVIIQAED
+850 VVPSKPVITGNKNV
-860 IVMYY
+860 VMLYSAGTSY
-865 KNGTRFEVKLFDSQG
+865 KVRVTIDGRAVVGEYVTFKF
-880 NPFANENIT
+880 
-889 LSINGVSYNRT
+889 NGVT
-900 TDENG
+900 KKVKTDSKG
-905 SASIAINLNP
+905 
-915 GNYTCSVSYIGRENY
+915 
-930 TNSTVENT
+930 
-938 ITVLSTIRGNDLV
+938 
-951 KIFRNESQY
+951 
-960 YATFLDGQGNPLAEG
+960 YATYKIPTVKPKSSKYAITATYKD
-975 TNVTFNI
+975 VTVKNK
-982 NGVFYT
+982 VK
-988 RQVNGSEGKAKLNI
+988 VNSIVVAKNLKAKKSAKVLKIKVTLKKVNKKYI
-1002 NLEAGKYVITA
+1002 KGKYVTLKFKGKTYKVKTSKKGVAIFKIKKNVLKKLKVGKKYSYKVSYGKDA
-1013 YHPFNNQTHSNN
+1013 VSKK
-1025 ITVLSRVIDNDDLVK
+1025 ITV
-1040 YYRNGSQY
+1040 
-1048 VVTILGA
+1048 
-1055 DGKVV
+1055 
-1060 GAGENVTFNIN
+1060 
-1071 GVMYTRQT
+1071 
-1079 NESGQAKLNIN
+1079 
-1090 LGPGN
+1090 
-1095 YTITAM
+1095 
-1101 YNDCRVSN
+1101 
-1109 NIEVLP
+1109 
-1115 VLFAEDLVKKYGI
+1115 KK
-1128 SDQFKALLVDGQ
+1128 
-1140 GNPFPNQNITFNI
+1140 
-1153 NGVFYQR
+1153 
-1160 TTNDEGYAALNIRLG
+1160 
-1175 SPNDSYIITSSFNG
+1175 
-1189 TNISNKITIV
+1189 
-1199 D
+1199 

>member
-1 MININKS
+1 MKINKL
-8 IVFSLILL
+8 IVLSLILL
-16 ILLTVSAVSAEE
+16 ILFTLSAVSAEK
-28 NITDFTTEGNLLK
+28 NITNFTSNGDLLTS
-41 VDSSNDNFNDLNNE
+41 DSPNANFNDLNKDINE
-55 INGSLNELKLTHD
+55 STNELKLTHD

-104 ARIFNIIGNNVT
+104 ARIFNITGNNVT

-147 NSSSKYASGGI
+147 NSSSKYDSGGI
-158 ELNATNLVVNNSKF
+158 ELSAANLVVNNSKF

-177 TKSSD
+177 TYSSD
-182 IFFNEKCNVIVLN
+182 IFFNEKSNVTVVN

-205 WSHIYFSGGALI
+205 WSHIYFSSGALI
-217 VDSSTFAN
+217 VDGSTFAN

-259 IGVKYAVNLTV
+259 IGVKYEVNLTV

-283 GGVIFADIDQGY
+283 GGVIFADIGQGY
-295 VTITNSKF
+295 VTIANSKF
-303 HGCFAAFGSA
+303 HGCFAAFGGA

-606 GAFLVAIYAGENSK
+606 GAFLVAIYSGENSK

-673 EWGDE
+673 DWGDE

-694 PQQYPYYAAYLFN
+694 PQQYQYPYYAAYLFN

-717 ADAGQLNNF
+717 TDAGQLNNF

-818 KENVSFGSVDGV
+818 KENVSFGSMDGV

-839 VTAILKVYTIP
+839 VTAILKVYTVAKP
-850 MESVIIQAED
+850 VVPSKPVITGNKD
-860 IVMYY
+860 VVMLYSAGTAY
-865 KNGTRFEVKLFDSQG
+865 KVRVTIDGKAVVGEYVTFKFNGATKKVKTDSKG
-880 NPFANENIT
+880 
-889 LSINGVSYNRT
+889 
-900 TDENG
+900 
-905 SASIAINLNP
+905 
-915 GNYTCSVSYIGRENY
+915 
-930 TNSTVENT
+930 
-938 ITVLSTIRGNDLV
+938 
-951 KIFRNESQY
+951 
-960 YATFLDGQGNPLAEG
+960 YATYKIPTVKPKSSKYAITATYKD
-975 TNVTFNI
+975 VTVKNK
-982 NGVFYT
+982 VK
-988 RQVNGSEGKAKLNI
+988 VNSIVVAKNLKAKKSAKVIKIKVTLKKVNKKYI
-1002 NLEAGKYVITA
+1002 KGKYVTLKFKGKTYKVKTSKKGVAIFKIKKNVLKKLKVGKKYSYKVSYGKDA
-1013 YHPFNNQTHSNN
+1013 VSKK
-1025 ITVLSRVIDNDDLVK
+1025 ITV
-1040 YYRNGSQY
+1040 
-1048 VVTILGA
+1048 
-1055 DGKVV
+1055 
-1060 GAGENVTFNIN
+1060 
-1071 GVMYTRQT
+1071 
-1079 NESGQAKLNIN
+1079 
-1090 LGPGN
+1090 
-1095 YTITAM
+1095 
-1101 YNDCRVSN
+1101 
-1109 NIEVLP
+1109 
-1115 VLFAEDLVKKYGI
+1115 KK
-1128 SDQFKALLVDGQ
+1128 
-1140 GNPFPNQNITFNI
+1140 
-1153 NGVFYQR
+1153 
-1160 TTNDEGYAALNIRLG
+1160 
-1175 SPNDSYIITSSFNG
+1175 
-1189 TNISNKITIV
+1189 
-1199 D
+1199 

>member
-1 MININKS
+1 MKINKL
-8 IVFSLILL
+8 IVLSLILL
-16 ILLTVSAVSAEE
+16 ILFTLSAVSAEK
-28 NITDFTTEGNLLK
+28 NITNFTSNGDLLTS
-41 VDSSNDNFNDLNNE
+41 DSPNANFNDLNKE
-55 INGSLNELKLTHD
+55 INESTNELKLTRD

-147 NSSSKYASGGI
+147 NSSSKYSYGGI
-158 ELNATNLVVNNSKF
+158 ELNASNLVVNNSKF

-177 TKSSD
+177 TDSSD
-182 IFFNEKCNVIVLN
+182 IFFNEKCNVLVVN

-217 VDSSTFAN
+217 VDGSTFAN

-295 VTITNSKF
+295 VTIVNSKF
-303 HGCFAAFGSA
+303 HGCFAAFGGA

-337 GVLWTSYADVSIEN
+337 GVLWTSYANVSIEN

-370 YFDKGDILIKGST
+370 YFDKGNILIKGST

-433 NDLVSVNN
+433 NDLFSVNN

-466 TLPDKFNLKDYGLV
+466 TLPPKFNLKDYRLV
-480 GPVRDQGNMGAC
+480 GPVRDQGKMGAC

-529 YGVDGILEGA
+529 YGVDGILEGG

-586 FPARQNATDN
+586 FPTRQNATDN

-673 EWGDE
+673 DWGDE

-689 FNTQN
+689 FNT
-694 PQQYPYYAAYLFN
+694 QQYPYYAAYLFN

-717 ADAGQLNNF
+717 TDAGQLNNF

-794 ANDTFKVVF
+794 ANDAFKVVF
-803 KNSSLPFESNSRHHH
+803 KNSSLPFECTSRHHH

-839 VTAILKVYTIP
+839 VTAILKVYTVAKP
-850 MESVIIQAED
+850 VVPPTPVVPSKPIITGNKD
-860 IVMYY
+860 VVMLYSAGTSY
-865 KNGTRFEVKLFDSQG
+865 KVRVTIDGRAVVGEYVTFKF
-880 NPFANENIT
+880 
-889 LSINGVSYNRT
+889 NGVT
-900 TDENG
+900 KKVKTDSKG
-905 SASIAINLNP
+905 
-915 GNYTCSVSYIGRENY
+915 
-930 TNSTVENT
+930 
-938 ITVLSTIRGNDLV
+938 
-951 KIFRNESQY
+951 
-960 YATFLDGQGNPLAEG
+960 YATYKIPTVKPKSSKYAITATYKD
-975 TNVTFNI
+975 VTVKNK
-982 NGVFYT
+982 VK
-988 RQVNGSEGKAKLNI
+988 VNSIVVAKNLKAKKSAKVLKIKVTLKKVNKKYI
-1002 NLEAGKYVITA
+1002 KGKYVTLKFKGKTYKVKTSKKGVAIFKIKKNVLKKLKVGKKYSYKVSYGKDA
-1013 YHPFNNQTHSNN
+1013 VSKK
-1025 ITVLSRVIDNDDLVK
+1025 ITV
-1040 YYRNGSQY
+1040 
-1048 VVTILGA
+1048 
-1055 DGKVV
+1055 
-1060 GAGENVTFNIN
+1060 
-1071 GVMYTRQT
+1071 
-1079 NESGQAKLNIN
+1079 
-1090 LGPGN
+1090 
-1095 YTITAM
+1095 
-1101 YNDCRVSN
+1101 
-1109 NIEVLP
+1109 
-1115 VLFAEDLVKKYGI
+1115 KK
-1128 SDQFKALLVDGQ
+1128 
-1140 GNPFPNQNITFNI
+1140 
-1153 NGVFYQR
+1153 
-1160 TTNDEGYAALNIRLG
+1160 
-1175 SPNDSYIITSSFNG
+1175 
-1189 TNISNKITIV
+1189 
-1199 D
+1199 

>member
-1 MININKS
+1 MKMNKL
-8 IVFSLILL
+8 IVLSLILL
-16 ILLTVSAVSAEE
+16 ILFTVSAVSAEK
-28 NITDFTTEGNLLK
+28 NITNITSNGDLLTSE
-41 VDSSNDNFNDLNNE
+41 SSNEHLNKVAGDSDLLTSDSPNANFNGLNKGINE
-55 INGSLNELKLTHD
+55 STNELKLTHD

-147 NSSSKYASGGI
+147 NSSSKYSYGGI
-158 ELNATNLVVNNSKF
+158 ELNASNLVVNNSKF

-177 TKSSD
+177 TDSSD
-182 IFFNEKCNVIVLN
+182 IFFNEKCNVTVIN

-217 VDSSTFAN
+217 VDGSTFAN

-295 VTITNSKF
+295 VTIANSKF
-303 HGCFAAFGSA
+303 HGCFAAFGGA

-337 GVLWTSYADVSIEN
+337 GVLWTSYANVSIEN

-370 YFDKGDILIKGST
+370 YFDKGNILIKGST

-480 GPVRDQGNMGAC
+480 GPVRDQGKMGSC

-586 FPARQNATDN
+586 FPTRQNATDN

-606 GAFLVAIYAGENSK
+606 GAFLVAIYSGENSK

-673 EWGDE
+673 DWGDE

-694 PQQYPYYAAYLFN
+694 PQQYQYPYYAAYLFN

-830 NWEDLAKDN
+830 NWEDLAKNN
-839 VTAILKVYTIP
+839 VTAILKVYTVAKP
-850 MESVIIQAED
+850 LVPSKPVITGNKD
-860 IVMYY
+860 VVMLYSAGTAY
-865 KNGTRFEVKLFDSQG
+865 KVRVTIDGRAVVGEYVTFKF
-880 NPFANENIT
+880 
-889 LSINGVSYNRT
+889 NGVT
-900 TDENG
+900 KKVKTDSKG
-905 SASIAINLNP
+905 
-915 GNYTCSVSYIGRENY
+915 
-930 TNSTVENT
+930 
-938 ITVLSTIRGNDLV
+938 
-951 KIFRNESQY
+951 
-960 YATFLDGQGNPLAEG
+960 YATYKMPTVKPKSSKYAITATYKD
-975 TNVTFNI
+975 VTVKNK
-982 NGVFYT
+982 VK
-988 RQVNGSEGKAKLNI
+988 VNSIVVAKNLKAKKSAKVLKIKVTLKKVNKKYI
-1002 NLEAGKYVITA
+1002 KGKYVTLKFKGKTYKVKTSKKGVAIFKIKKNVLKKLKVGKKYSYKVSYGKDA
-1013 YHPFNNQTHSNN
+1013 VSKK
-1025 ITVLSRVIDNDDLVK
+1025 ITV
-1040 YYRNGSQY
+1040 
-1048 VVTILGA
+1048 
-1055 DGKVV
+1055 
-1060 GAGENVTFNIN
+1060 
-1071 GVMYTRQT
+1071 
-1079 NESGQAKLNIN
+1079 
-1090 LGPGN
+1090 
-1095 YTITAM
+1095 
-1101 YNDCRVSN
+1101 
-1109 NIEVLP
+1109 
-1115 VLFAEDLVKKYGI
+1115 KK
-1128 SDQFKALLVDGQ
+1128 
-1140 GNPFPNQNITFNI
+1140 
-1153 NGVFYQR
+1153 
-1160 TTNDEGYAALNIRLG
+1160 
-1175 SPNDSYIITSSFNG
+1175 
-1189 TNISNKITIV
+1189 
-1199 D
+1199 

>member
-1 MININKS
+1 MKINKL
-8 IVFSLILL
+8 IVLSLILL
-16 ILLTVSAVSAEE
+16 ILFTLSAVSAEK
-28 NITDFTTEGNLLK
+28 NITNFTSNGDLLTS
-41 VDSSNDNFNDLNNE
+41 DSSNANFNDLNKDINE
-55 INGSLNELKLTHD
+55 STNELKLTHD

-104 ARIFNIIGNNVT
+104 ARIFNITGNNVT

-134 PNAEYYLDNVTIQ
+134 PNAEYYLNNVTIQ
-147 NSSSKYASGGI
+147 NSSSKYDSGGI
-158 ELNATNLVVNNSKF
+158 ELSAANLVVNNSKF

-177 TKSSD
+177 TSSSD
-182 IFFNEKCNVIVLN
+182 IFFNEKSNVTVVN

-205 WSHIYFSGGALI
+205 WSHIYFSSGALI
-217 VDSSTFAN
+217 VDGSTFAN

-259 IGVKYAVNLTV
+259 IGVKYEVNLTV

-283 GGVIFADIDQGY
+283 GGVIFADISQGY
-295 VTITNSKF
+295 VTIANSKF
-303 HGCFAAFGSA
+303 HGCFAAFGGA

-596 YIFKKALMDY
+596 DIFKKALMDY

-673 EWGDE
+673 DWGDE

-694 PQQYPYYAAYLFN
+694 PQQYQYPYYAAYLFN

-717 ADAGQLNNF
+717 TDAGQLNNF

-803 KNSSLPFESNSRHHH
+803 KNSSLPFECTSRHHH

-839 VTAILKVYTIP
+839 VTAILKVYTVAKP
-850 MESVIIQAED
+850 VVPSKPVITGNKD
-860 IVMYY
+860 VVMLYSAGTSY
-865 KNGTRFEVKLFDSQG
+865 KVRVTIDGKAVVGEYVTFKFNGATKKVKTDSKG
-880 NPFANENIT
+880 
-889 LSINGVSYNRT
+889 
-900 TDENG
+900 
-905 SASIAINLNP
+905 
-915 GNYTCSVSYIGRENY
+915 
-930 TNSTVENT
+930 
-938 ITVLSTIRGNDLV
+938 
-951 KIFRNESQY
+951 
-960 YATFLDGQGNPLAEG
+960 YATYKIPTVKPKSSKYAITATYKD
-975 TNVTFNI
+975 VTVKNK
-982 NGVFYT
+982 VK
-988 RQVNGSEGKAKLNI
+988 VNSIVVAKNLKAKKSAKVLKIKVTLKKVNKKYI
-1002 NLEAGKYVITA
+1002 KGKYVTLKFKGKTYKVKTSKKGVAIFKIKKNVLKKLKVGKKYSYKVSYGKDA
-1013 YHPFNNQTHSNN
+1013 VSKK
-1025 ITVLSRVIDNDDLVK
+1025 ITV
-1040 YYRNGSQY
+1040 
-1048 VVTILGA
+1048 
-1055 DGKVV
+1055 
-1060 GAGENVTFNIN
+1060 
-1071 GVMYTRQT
+1071 
-1079 NESGQAKLNIN
+1079 
-1090 LGPGN
+1090 
-1095 YTITAM
+1095 
-1101 YNDCRVSN
+1101 
-1109 NIEVLP
+1109 
-1115 VLFAEDLVKKYGI
+1115 KK
-1128 SDQFKALLVDGQ
+1128 
-1140 GNPFPNQNITFNI
+1140 
-1153 NGVFYQR
+1153 
-1160 TTNDEGYAALNIRLG
+1160 
-1175 SPNDSYIITSSFNG
+1175 
-1189 TNISNKITIV
+1189 
-1199 D
+1199 

>member
-1 MININKS
+1 MKINKL
-8 IVFSLILL
+8 IVLSLILL
-16 ILLTVSAVSAEE
+16 ILFTLSAVSAEK
-28 NITDFTTEGNLLK
+28 NITNFTSDGDLLTS
-41 VDSSNDNFNDLNNE
+41 DSPNANFNDLNKDINE
-55 INGSLNELKLTHD
+55 STNELKLTHD

-104 ARIFNIIGNNVT
+104 ARIFNITGNNVT

-134 PNAEYYLDNVTIQ
+134 PNAKYYLDNVTIQ
-147 NSSSKYASGGI
+147 NSSSKYSYGGI
-158 ELNATNLVVNNSKF
+158 KLNATNLVVNNSKF

-177 TKSSD
+177 TDSSD
-182 IFFNEKCNVIVLN
+182 IHFNEKCNVTVVN

-283 GGVIFADIDQGY
+283 GGVIFADIEQGY
-295 VTITNSKF
+295 VTIANSKF
-303 HGCFAAFGSA
+303 HGCFAAFGGA
-313 VMQLRAELN
+313 VMQLRSELN

-388 GSNKGDAVFTY
+388 GSNKGNAVFTY

-454 LTLINNTPYKFD
+454 LTLINNTHYKFD

-480 GPVRDQGNMGAC
+480 GPVRDQGYMGAC

-586 FPARQNATDN
+586 FPTRQNATDN

-606 GAFLVAIYAGENSK
+606 GAFLVAIYSGENSK

-633 TKGINHA
+633 TNGINHA

-661 DGAWIIKNSWGT
+661 GGAWIIKNSWGT
-673 EWGDE
+673 DWGDE

-694 PQQYPYYAAYLFN
+694 PQQYQYPYYAAYLFN

-726 VDQYKYFSNTYTAL
+726 VKEYKYFSNTYTAL

-818 KENVSFGSVDGV
+818 KENVSFGSMDGV
-830 NWEDLAKDN
+830 NWEDLAKNN
-839 VTAILKVYTIP
+839 VTAILKVYTVAKP
-850 MESVIIQAED
+850 VVPSKPVITGNKD
-860 IVMYY
+860 VVMLYSAGTAY
-865 KNGTRFEVKLFDSQG
+865 KVRVTIDGRAVVGEYVTFKF
-880 NPFANENIT
+880 
-889 LSINGVSYNRT
+889 NGVT
-900 TDENG
+900 KKVKTDSKGYVTYKIPTVKPKSSKYAITATYKDVTVKNKVKVN
-905 SASIAINLNP
+905 SIVVAKNL
-915 GNYTCSVSYIGRENY
+915 
-930 TNSTVENT
+930 
-938 ITVLSTIRGNDLV
+938 
-951 KIFRNESQY
+951 
-960 YATFLDGQGNPLAEG
+960 
-975 TNVTFNI
+975 
-982 NGVFYT
+982 
-988 RQVNGSEGKAKLNI
+988 KAKKSAKVLKIKVTLKKVNKKYI
-1002 NLEAGKYVITA
+1002 KGKYVTLKFKGKTYKVKTSKKGVAIFKIKKNVLKKLKVGKKYSYKVSYGKDA
-1013 YHPFNNQTHSNN
+1013 VSKK
-1025 ITVLSRVIDNDDLVK
+1025 ITV
-1040 YYRNGSQY
+1040 
-1048 VVTILGA
+1048 
-1055 DGKVV
+1055 
-1060 GAGENVTFNIN
+1060 
-1071 GVMYTRQT
+1071 
-1079 NESGQAKLNIN
+1079 
-1090 LGPGN
+1090 
-1095 YTITAM
+1095 
-1101 YNDCRVSN
+1101 
-1109 NIEVLP
+1109 
-1115 VLFAEDLVKKYGI
+1115 KK
-1128 SDQFKALLVDGQ
+1128 
-1140 GNPFPNQNITFNI
+1140 
-1153 NGVFYQR
+1153 
-1160 TTNDEGYAALNIRLG
+1160 
-1175 SPNDSYIITSSFNG
+1175 
-1189 TNISNKITIV
+1189 
-1199 D
+1199 